1 MSLRIRA
8 QWQRAAFRL
17 QIDTELPTDGVT
29 ALFGRSGCGKTTL
42 LRIIAGLERVPDA
55 QVRFGDQCW
64 QQNSRFVPTNAR
76 RIGLVFQEHS
86 LLPHLSVKENLLYG
100 YQRTAP
106 EQRRLHP
113 EEVMQMLAIE
123 TLLQQRI
130 DQLSG
135 GERQRLS
142 LGRTLLTSPQ
152 LLLLD
157 EPLSAL
163 DSQTKREIM
172 PFLSRLAQQSQVP
185 IMLITH
191 SPDEVQRLA
200 NHVAFMAAGRITT
213 METLQQALARPD
225 TPLFQDE
232 GAAAILAGQLGPAN
246 AFGLN
251 AFGPPQARLW
261 LQPAINENEQ
271 LQCGQSIRVRIL
283 ARDVS
288 VALDD
293 PQRISMQNHLLVTV
307 ERLHAATEQRV
318 VLSLRLADGQ
328 LLLSE
333 ITAWSAQRLELS
345 PGQQVY
351 ALIKS
356 VALIS

>member
-8 QWQRAAFRL
+8 QLQRGAFNL
-17 QIDTELPTDGVT
+17 LIDTALPTDGVT

-42 LRIIAGLERVPDA
+42 LRIIAGLERVRDA
-55 QVRFGDQCW
+55 HVEFGDLCW
-64 QQNSRFVPTNAR
+64 QQDSHFVPTSAR

-100 YQRTAP
+100 YKRTPA
-106 EQRRLHP
+106 ELRRLHL
-113 EEVMQMLAIE
+113 EEVMQMLAIDS
-123 TLLQQRI
+123 LQQQRI

-135 GERQRLS
+135 GERQRIS
-142 LGRTLLTSPQ
+142 LGRALLTSPQ

-163 DSQTKREIM
+163 DTQTKREIM
-172 PFLSRLAQQSQVP
+172 PFLSRLALQAQVP
-185 IMLITH
+185 IILITH

-200 NHVAFMAAGRITT
+200 NHVAFMAAGQITT
-213 METLQQALARPD
+213 VETLEQALARPD

-246 AFGLN
+246 EHGLRAFGSD
-251 AFGPPQARLW
+251 QSRLW
-261 LQPAINENEQ
+261 LQSPGNVTELPE
-271 LQCGQSIRVRIL
+271 CGQSIRVRIL

-293 PQRISMQNHLLVTV
+293 PQRISMQNHLFVTI
-307 ERLHAATEQRV
+307 EHMHTIADQRV

-333 ITAWSAQRLELS
+333 ITNWSARRLELS